1 MDNAMQWSS
10 IHGPR
15 LTEWL
20 DSVGFEDRDLMSIGV
35 VLTPERLVD
44 TWAHNRLVQV
54 DAILLQR
61 ANDRK
66 VDWVMR
72 LASRVQ
78 HAKFFGLKY
87 KSDEEVK
94 AWEQIKAYRRSKR

>member
-1 MDNAMQWSS
+1 MKKFAPSHLD
-10 IHGPR
+10 
-15 LTEWL
+15 WL
-20 DSVGFEDRDLMSIGV
+20 NCAGNDLFMCGV

-54 DAILLQR
+54 DTILLQR

-66 VDWVMR
+66 ARKVEWVMR

-87 KSDEEVK
+87 QSDEEVK
-94 AWEQIKAYRRSKR
+94 AWEQTKAYRRSKR